1 MPSDQKRIN
10 GPDVSVPYNLHS
22 SEQLQSYEARLQS
35 ILENESR
42 RDGRQLNELRKIC
55 EYFKV
60 KFHFGVSGIR
70 FSSFTDIK
78 RGPLTQAKGSAYIEL
93 GETKVT
99 VAVFD
104 PREIPKQNKFNTQG
118 ELYCDFKFSPFAGVR
133 RRSPIADSDE
143 KSLARALHRALMP
156 AVCRQE
162 FPNFQVDVFVNVL
175 EDDGSALAAAITAA
189 GLALADAGIPMYDI
203 ITATNC
209 GILDDKLFLDPT
221 RAEEELF
228 TASVCSRIDHGLIT
242 MARLS
247 NNEQISEIWSSGS
260 FAVEKMDKSL
270 EVLAKSSQE
279 VAQVIEEVL
288 VKRVHKFLKEKA
300 AL

>member
-1 MPSDQKRIN
+1 M
-10 GPDVSVPYNLHS
+10 
-22 SEQLQSYEARLQS
+22 
-35 ILENESR
+35 
-42 RDGRQLNELRKIC
+42 
-55 EYFKV
+55 
-60 KFHFGVSGIR
+60 
-70 FSSFTDIK
+70 
-78 RGPLTQAKGSAYIEL
+78 TQAKGSAYIEL

-118 ELYCDFKFSPFAGVR
+118 ELFCDFKFSPFACVR
-133 RRSPIADSDE
+133 RRPPMPDSDE

-162 FPNFQVDVFVNVL
+162 FPNFQVDIFVNVL

-209 GILDDKLFLDPT
+209 GILDDKLFMDPS
-221 RAEEELF
+221 RAEEELLF
-228 TASVCSRIDHGLIT
+228 SSVCSRVDHGIIT

-247 NNEQISEIWSSGS
+247 NHEQISEIWSCGS
-260 FAVEKMDKSL
+260 LAVEKVDKAL
-270 EVLAKSSQE
+270 EVLSKSTQQVSQI
-279 VAQVIEEVL
+279 IEEVL
-288 VKRVHKFLKEKA
+288 VKRVHKFLNEKA
-300 AL
+300 AI

>member
-1 MPSDQKRIN
+1 M
-10 GPDVSVPYNLHS
+10 SVNWV
-22 SEQLQSYEARLQS
+22 
-35 ILENESR
+35 
-42 RDGRQLNELRKIC
+42 IC
-55 EYFKV
+55 ERFV
-60 KFHFGVSGIR
+60 SNFEVRIKFRNPYILIHSLA
-70 FSSFTDIK
+70 DIK

-118 ELYCDFKFSPFAGVR
+118 ELNCDFKFSPFACVR
-133 RRSPIADSDE
+133 RRAPMPDSDE
-143 KSLARALHRALMP
+143 KSLAKALHRALMP

-209 GILDDKLFLDPT
+209 GIIDDKLFLDPS
-221 RAEEELF
+221 RVEEELCLS
-228 TASVCSRIDHGLIT
+228 SVCSRVDHGLIT

-247 NNEQISEIWSSGS
+247 NHEQISEIWSCGS
-260 FAVEKMDKSL
+260 FAVEQLDKSL
-270 EVLAKSSQE
+270 DVLTKANQE
-279 VAQVIEEVL
+279 VALIIEEVL
-288 VKRVHKFLKEKA
+288 VKRVCKFLKEKA
-300 AL
+300 TV